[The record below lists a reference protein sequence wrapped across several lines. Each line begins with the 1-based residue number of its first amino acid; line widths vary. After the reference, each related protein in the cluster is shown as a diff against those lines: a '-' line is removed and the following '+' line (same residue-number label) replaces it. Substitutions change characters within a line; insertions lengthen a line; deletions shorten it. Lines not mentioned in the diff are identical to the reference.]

1 MLIDMK
7 IKTQKGF
14 TLIELLVVIAIIGV
28 LSSVVLVGLNTARG
42 KANNA
47 KVKAQ
52 LAAARSAAEIYYD
65 NNTSSYGPIVSGMAS
80 GGAPSCAAGFPT
92 NGGGMF
98 VDVSSGMNG
107 ITGVSTSWPAN
118 ISLRCHSSTI
128 AYAISASLPV
138 SETIGATT
146 YAYWCVDST
155 GRSTGRTTA
164 QGHITTTS
172 C

>member
-1 MLIDMK
+1 M
-7 IKTQKGF
+7 QKGF

-52 LAAARSAAEIYYD
+52 LSTVRSAAEIYYD
-65 NNTSSYGPIVSGMAS
+65 SNTITPYTYLPIVNTMAA
-80 GGAPSCAAGFPT
+80 GGASNCAGTPPA
-92 NGGGMF
+92 GGGMF
-98 VDVSSGMNG
+98 SDNNSGMLGLTG
-107 ITGVSTSWPAN
+107 ITASWPAN
-118 ISLRCHSSTI
+118 VTLRCQASSG
-128 AYAISASLPV
+128 AYAVSASLPV
-138 SETIGATT
+138 VENT

-155 GRSTGRTTA
+155 GRTVGRTAA